1 MLEMIERTPSSSILF
16 SHMPTFSLKKL
27 LRNHCSVAFAGKTSM
42 LSSSG
47 AMSVGNSGSFF
58 CFCPS
63 EDKVDVV
70 IAPTAL
76 HLGHVKAPLEG
87 LGMQVRL
94 CIALDG
100 HGYRDVHNAS

>member
-1 MLEMIERTPSSSILF
+1 MSPAVLCLWVIRGHF
-16 SHMPTFSLKKL
+16 SVTVHQ
-27 LRNHCSVAFAGKTSM
+27 
-42 LSSSG
+42 
-47 AMSVGNSGSFF
+47 
-58 CFCPS
+58 
-63 EDKVDVV
+63 DKVDVV

-100 HGYRDVHNAS
+100 HGYARCRGPRDIHNAS